1 MEKFIESLP
10 KTETHL
16 HIEGAIPWEL
26 FVERFPGEFPEVPE
40 FRQPDYRYDS
50 FTHFE
55 SILIDHALRIIK
67 EPSDYTE
74 IARRIFQKHLDQN
87 VRYVELSFHAGMIEF
102 LQMPGK
108 EIIEAIRSAVPPGLE
123 VRIFMGMSRNSY
135 SEYLGA
141 TLEDAVANWD
151 GLHGI
156 DLHGPEDLPILDW
169 VPRLWQVARANG
181 RTLKAHAGEFGPAKN
196 VASAVSK
203 LGVNRI
209 QHGIHASKDEE
220 VMELLAG
227 EGVTLDICPISNY
240 KLRVFDQWENYPIR
254 EFMDRGIRCTIST
267 DDPLSFSNRLTDE
280 YLALHREMNFS
291 VSELAQL
298 ARAGF
303 EVADL
308 PEKEK
313 ITHLSE
319 IDRLLALELEGVS

>member
-40 FRQPDYRYDS
+40 FRQPGYRYDS

-123 VRIFMGMSRNSY
+123 VRIFIGMSRNSY

-196 VASAVSK
+196 VASAVSIM
-203 LGVNRI
+203 GVKRI
-209 QHGIHASKDEE
+209 QHGIHASKDKE
-220 VMELLAG
+220 VMNLLAG

-267 DDPLSFSNRLTDE
+267 DDPLSFANRLTDE

-308 PEKEK
+308 PENEK
-313 ITHLSE
+313 IVHLGE

>member
-26 FVERFPGEFPEVPE
+26 FVERFPGEFPKVPE
-40 FRQPDYRYDS
+40 FRKTGYRYDC
-50 FTHFE
+50 FAHFE

-151 GLHGI
+151 VLHGI

-203 LGVNRI
+203 LGVKRI

-267 DDPLSFSNRLTDE
+267 DDPLSFANRLTDE

-291 VSELAQL
+291 VSELVQL

>member
-40 FRQPDYRYDS
+40 FRQPGYRYDS
-50 FTHFE
+50 FAHFE

-203 LGVNRI
+203 LGVKRI
-209 QHGIHASKDEE
+209 QHGIHASKDKE

-240 KLRVFDQWENYPIR
+240 KLRVFDQ
-254 EFMDRGIRCTIST
+254 
-267 DDPLSFSNRLTDE
+267 
-280 YLALHREMNFS
+280 
-291 VSELAQL
+291 
-298 ARAGF
+298 
-303 EVADL
+303 
-308 PEKEK
+308 
-313 ITHLSE
+313 
-319 IDRLLALELEGVS
+319 

>member
-26 FVERFPGEFPEVPE
+26 FVKRFPEEFPEVPE
-40 FRQPDYRYDS
+40 FRKTGYRYDS

-203 LGVNRI
+203 LGVKRI

-254 EFMDRGIRCTIST
+254 KFMDRGIRCTIST
-267 DDPLSFSNRLTDE
+267 DDPLSFANRLTDE

-308 PEKEK
+308 TENEK
-313 ITHLSE
+313 IVHLSE

>member
-40 FRQPDYRYDS
+40 FRQPGYRYDS

-102 LQMPGK
+102 LQIPGK

-123 VRIFMGMSRNSY
+123 VRIFIGMSRNSY

-196 VASAVSK
+196 VASAVSIM
-203 LGVNRI
+203 GVKRI
-209 QHGIHASKDEE
+209 QHGIHASKDKE
-220 VMELLAG
+220 VMNLLAG

-254 EFMDRGIRCTIST
+254 EFMDHGIRCTIST
-267 DDPLSFSNRLTDE
+267 DDPLSFANRLTDE

-308 PEKEK
+308 PENEK
-313 ITHLSE
+313 IVHLGE
-319 IDRLLALELEGVS
+319 IDRLLGLDLEGVS

>member
-40 FRQPDYRYDS
+40 FRQPNYRYDS

-123 VRIFMGMSRNSY
+123 VRIFMGMSRDSY

-181 RTLKAHAGEFGPAKN
+181 RTLKAHAGEFGHAKN

-203 LGVNRI
+203 LGVKRI

-240 KLRVFDQWENYPIR
+240 KLRVYDQWENYPIR

-267 DDPLSFSNRLTDE
+267 DDPLSFANRLTDE

-308 PEKEK
+308 PENEK

-319 IDRLLALELEGVS
+319 IDRLLTLELEGVS

>member
-40 FRQPDYRYDS
+40 FRQPNYRYDS

-196 VASAVSK
+196 VASALSI
-203 LGVNRI
+203 LGVKRI
-209 QHGIHASKDEE
+209 QHGIHASKDKE
-220 VMELLAG
+220 VMNLLAG

-267 DDPLSFSNRLTDE
+267 DDPLSFANRLTDE

>member
-40 FRQPDYRYDS
+40 FRQPGYRYDS

-203 LGVNRI
+203 LGVKRI
-209 QHGIHASKDEE
+209 QHGIHASKDKE

-267 DDPLSFSNRLTDE
+267 DDPLSFANRLTDE

>member
-40 FRQPDYRYDS
+40 FRQPGYRYDS

-135 SEYLGA
+135 SDYLGA

-196 VASAVSK
+196 VASAVSI
-203 LGVNRI
+203 LGVKRI

-267 DDPLSFSNRLTDE
+267 DDPLSFANRLTDE

-308 PEKEK
+308 PENET

-319 IDRLLALELEGVS
+319 IDCLLALELEGVS

>member
-26 FVERFPGEFPEVPE
+26 FVERFPGEFPEVPK
-40 FRQPDYRYDS
+40 FRLPDYRYDS

-55 SILIDHALRIIK
+55 TILIDHALRIIK

-203 LGVNRI
+203 LGVKRI
-209 QHGIHASKDEE
+209 QHGIHASKDKE
-220 VMELLAG
+220 VMNLLAG

-254 EFMDRGIRCTIST
+254 EFMDCGIRCTIST
-267 DDPLSFSNRLTDE
+267 DDPLSFANRLTDE

>member
-1 MEKFIESLP
+1 MEKLIESLP

-26 FVERFPGEFPEVPE
+26 FEERFPGQFPEVPE
-40 FRQPDYRYDS
+40 FRQPGYRYDS
-50 FTHFE
+50 FAQFE
-55 SILIDHALRIIK
+55 SILIDHALQVIK

-74 IARRIFQKHLDQN
+74 IARRIFQKHIEQN

-102 LQMPGK
+102 LQIPGK
-108 EIIEAIRSAVPPGLE
+108 EIIEAIRSVVPAGLE

-135 SEYLGA
+135 SDYLGA
-141 TLEDAVANWD
+141 TLEDAVENWE

-156 DLHGPEDLPILDW
+156 DLHGPEDLPVLDW

-181 RTLKAHAGEFGPAKN
+181 RTLKAHAGEFGPAEN
-196 VASAVSK
+196 VKWAVAN
-203 LGVNRI
+203 LGVKRI
-209 QHGIHASKDEE
+209 QHGIHASNEDE
-220 VMELLAG
+220 VIALLAG

-240 KLRVFDQWENYPIR
+240 KLRIFDRWEDYPIR
-254 EFMDRGIRCTIST
+254 KFLDNGIRCTIST
-267 DDPLSFSNRLTDE
+267 DDPLSFANRLTDE

-291 VSELAQL
+291 ATELSQL

-308 PEKEK
+308 PEDER
-313 ITHLSE
+313 TVHLNE
-319 IDRLLALELEGVS
+319 IDRLLAVELGEVS

>member
-26 FVERFPGEFPEVPE
+26 FVERFPGEFPGVPE
-40 FRQPDYRYDS
+40 FRQPGYRYDR
-50 FTHFE
+50 FAHFE

-141 TLEDAVANWD
+141 TLEDAVATWD

-156 DLHGPEDLPILDW
+156 DLHGPEDLPVLDW

-181 RTLKAHAGEFGPAKN
+181 RTLKAHSGEFGPAKN

-203 LGVNRI
+203 LGVKRI
-209 QHGIHASKDEE
+209 QHGIHASKDKE

-267 DDPLSFSNRLTDE
+267 DDPLSFANRLTDE

-308 PEKEK
+308 PENEK

>member
-1 MEKFIESLP
+1 MEKFLESLP

-40 FRQPDYRYDS
+40 FRQPNYRYDS

-108 EIIEAIRSAVPPGLE
+108 EIIEAIRSAVPHGLE

-196 VASAVSK
+196 VASALSI
-203 LGVNRI
+203 LGVKRI
-209 QHGIHASKDEE
+209 QHGIHASKDKE
-220 VMELLAG
+220 VMNLLAG

-267 DDPLSFSNRLTDE
+267 DDPLSFANRLTDE

-308 PEKEK
+308 PENEK
-313 ITHLSE
+313 IVHLSE